1 MSIKAVIDT
10 NVLVSAFWS
19 GGRETPPF
27 RVYQEILARRFI
39 PLYSEE
45 IIAEYIDVLHRSKF
59 AFNTEEVNE
68 LIDIVRTFGEE
79 ISPAEPDTED
89 FPDPDDRVFYC
100 VTLATQ
106 DENAVL
112 VTGNVKHFP
121 AAPFIVSPAEFAA
134 SLNDL

>member
-1 MSIKAVIDT
+1 MSVKAVIDT

-27 RVYQEILARRFI
+27 RIYQAIMARRFI

-45 IIAEYIDVLHRSKF
+45 IIAEYVDVLHRSRF
-59 AFNTEEVNE
+59 MFNPEEVDE

-79 ISPAEPDTED
+79 ISPAEPDSKT
-89 FPDPDDRVFYC
+89 FPDPDDKVFYC
-100 VTLATQ
+100 VALAAQ
-106 DENAVL
+106 DDQAVL

-134 SLNDL
+134 LLSNL